1 MPISHGSLQAENSRI
16 QAVEFKRAMRE
27 KMMESENA
35 NYEMRQKESR
45 QRQKFE
51 EARKASLQASNA
63 RIQFAELR
71 NRIS

>member
-16 QAVEFKRAMRE
+16 QAVEFKRAIRE